1 MTDELVPLASYGS
14 RLEAELVVQ
23 QLESAGIDAVLASDS
38 AGGMVPSLSAMGAGP
53 SVMVRADDV
62 AAAEA
67 VLNETEDDD

>member
-38 AGGMVPSLSAMGAGP
+38 AGGMVPSLT
-53 SVMVRADDV
+53 SVGGVRVLVRADDV
-62 AAAEA
+62 AAAAEVIA
-67 VLNETEDDD
+67 ADE